1 MNDYDDYDDY
11 DDSQSSKPDAPI
23 TAPPCNSNDI
33 KKWADK
39 AMKKNSGQMWAKR
52 NDDYFACEE
61 SSKTLEAGQYII
73 KQSESGIF
81 FSKKEVVLDDLIKLN
96 DSVSNEVLAAVADF
110 WTKKQAYD
118 ELGFLWKR
126 GVLLYGPPGSGK
138 TSTIQQLA
146 QDLISRNGLVIY
158 CEDPIICAH
167 GLKLL
172 RRIEPDRELIVLLE
186 DADSI
191 ISRYGESDLLALLD
205 GELQIEKCVFIAT
218 TNYPEKL
225 DRRLTNRPSRFD
237 MVRKIGMPS
246 FEDRKTFIKA
256 KNSSLNEK
264 DLNEWTEKTNGFS
277 IAHLKEVI
285 ISVSCLGKG
294 LNETIDHLKNMQETF
309 ISSEEYSDEECRKKE
324 KKGIGFLNN

>member
-1 MNDYDDYDDY
+1 MNDYDYDNSDTE
-11 DDSQSSKPDAPI
+11 KGCEPV
-23 TAPPCNSNDI
+23 TAPYSSNDI
-33 KKWADK
+33 KKWADE
-39 AMKKNSGQMWAKR
+39 ALRKNSGQMWAKR

-61 SSKTLEAGQYII
+61 SSKSLDAGQYII
-73 KQSESGIF
+73 KQSDSGIF

-96 DSVSNEVLAAVADF
+96 DSVSNEVLSAVDDF
-110 WTKKQAYD
+110 WTKKQAYSD
-118 ELGFLWKR
+118 LGFLWKR

-146 QDLISRNGLVIY
+146 KDLISRNGLVIY
-158 CEDPIICAH
+158 CEDPITCAH

-172 RRIEPDRELIVLLE
+172 RRIEPDRELIILLE

-191 ISRYGESDLLALLD
+191 VDRYGDSALLSLLD

-237 MVRKIGMPS
+237 MIRKIGMPS

-264 DLNEWTEKTNGFS
+264 ALNEWTEKTDGFS

-285 ISVSCLGKG
+285 ISVSCLGKE
-294 LNETIDHLKNMQETF
+294 LNDTINHLKNMQKTF
-309 ISSEEYSDEECRKKE
+309 ISSEDYSDEECRKKS
-324 KKGIGFLNN
+324 KPMGFLNT